1 MTAPAA
7 PTTPEAATPPSL
19 SDAIAPE
26 IKPVSD
32 FPSVDSIKKPDTD
45 NAGSDSTIAEA
56 PATRDAA
63 APIEAAPT
71 STPVEETEA
80 YKALQ
85 AQLSDKNSQI
95 ADLQKSL
102 DATKE
107 DLNTQKSKAAVV
119 PTATPEEI
127 TELKSKIADLE
138 DRLAKAA
145 EPTPAPTADEPI
157 VKKVA
162 TEPSPEKKIEPVIEK
177 TTAPQAS
184 KPLWTLKSASPGRA
198 VISNSAAGDYKT
210 VVVGD
215 TVTGLGKITSIT
227 ETTSGWIVTG
237 TKGKISE

>member
-1 MTAPAA
+1 
-7 PTTPEAATPPSL
+7 
-19 SDAIAPE
+19 
-26 IKPVSD
+26 
-32 FPSVDSIKKPDTD
+32 
-45 NAGSDSTIAEA
+45 
-56 PATRDAA
+56 
-63 APIEAAPT
+63 
-71 STPVEETEA
+71 
-80 YKALQ
+80 
-85 AQLSDKNSQI
+85 
-95 ADLQKSL
+95 L